1 MAPRGKAPGSRRLL
15 IEAAEVAAAPGA
27 RASGSGSWPRLA
39 LRLHLY
45 LINAGGCIAALTLD
59 VLVLG
64 ERLQPLG
71 TGSFIPPAFQL
82 WSLPPPG
89 LGLTSGAAPWYFLP
103 VPTSSHWVP
112 CLIPRIPASS
122 PKPRD
127 LLVSSGNQ
135 LLPFSLMVSFLL
147 LAELCRS

>member
-15 IEAAEVAAAPGA
+15 VGAAEVAAAPGA

-45 LINAGGCIAALTLD
+45 LINAGGCRAALTLD

-82 WSLPPPG
+82 FSSLCLLPDSGSP
-89 LGLTSGAAPWYFLP
+89 LGLLPDTFCLSQLPLTGFLLSFLGSQQVLPSQGTCWSAPE
-103 VPTSSHWVP
+103 TSS
-112 CLIPRIPASS
+112 CL
-122 PKPRD
+122 
-127 LLVSSGNQ
+127 
-135 LLPFSLMVSFLL
+135 SLSWFLF
-147 LAELCRS
+147 CP